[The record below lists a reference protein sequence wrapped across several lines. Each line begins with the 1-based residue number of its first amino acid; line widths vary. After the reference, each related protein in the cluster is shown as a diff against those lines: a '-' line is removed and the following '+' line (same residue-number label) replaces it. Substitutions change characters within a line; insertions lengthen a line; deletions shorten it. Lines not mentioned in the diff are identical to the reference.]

1 MIAQSGKEMQA
12 MTEGVANA
20 VVIPKANEEDFA
32 MLLVDAK
39 AKPEDYVEMKLK
51 DGILVTSTKPR
62 LLRKIMKLAWDK
74 GLTVSPRVSV
84 AMVRPAETLETF
96 SLYKDGGKELRG
108 SVVFNENERWLSL
121 AIEVEYGFR
130 SRFAVLT
137 VDSSMFWRGDGTDP
151 FAILDGFLLQYY
163 HLKEQEPN
171 SMKVEFELD
180 REVPVTFES
189 LKDLPQRT
197 TIEFRVAE
205 LIKFPE
211 GGIDA
216 HVARLGFTG
225 DNIAKETNRLVESV
239 AKLEK
244 YIIALGKATKHLLNE
259 RDLACWQ
266 EAERIREEERLRV
279 EAEDRQREQRLADE
293 RRRPVV
299 TTLEDRMEEIRRQRE
314 SSAKSA

>member
-1 MIAQSGKEMQA
+1 MQA
-12 MTEGVANA
+12 MTVGIANA
-20 VVIPKANEEDFA
+20 VIIPKANAEDFA
-32 MLLVDAK
+32 LLLVDAR
-39 AKPEDYVEMKLK
+39 AKTEDYVEMKLK
-51 DGILVTSTKPR
+51 DGSIIVTSKSPK
-62 LLRKIMKLAWDK
+62 LLKKIMKLAWDK

-96 SLYKDGGKELRG
+96 SLYKEGGKELRG

-130 SRFAVLT
+130 DRFAVLT
-137 VDSSMFWRGDGTDP
+137 IDTSMFWHNDGTDP
-151 FAILDGFLLQYY
+151 FAVLDGFLLQYY
-163 HLKEQEPN
+163 RLKDQEPN
-171 SMKVEFELD
+171 SMKVEFELEN
-180 REVPVTFES
+180 EVPVTFES

-244 YIIALGKATKHLLNE
+244 YIISLGKATKHLLNE

-266 EAERIREEERLRV
+266 EAERIREEER
-279 EAEDRQREQRLADE
+279 QKREKQLADE
-293 RRRPVV
+293 RRRKEDERRRPVAMS
-299 TTLEDRMEEIRRQRE
+299 LEDRAEEIRRQR